1 MSLLPQV
8 LDLLTK
14 YNQSKATFMVVSEFA
29 NRPCHQHD
37 MLRLLREGHEL
48 ANHGIRD
55 VPMDTYPTVQQFVT
69 ALDDANRVLTTLQ
82 RLAFHDDDD
91 DDEKEENRDADAA
104 INAGKNNDDDAN
116 KKNEYENKAKTND
129 ATMMTNKIGV
139 KWYRAPQAK
148 YTKLMEEGLAQRD
161 MYNVMCDSYAACP
174 IVEDGPWLAQSLNKQ
189 ITSGSIAIIHMPER
203 GFREYCYEAL
213 DLLLNELVTVRNFKC
228 VTVSQLQQISV
239 QQQQQQQQS
248 E

>member
-91 DDEKEENRDADAA
+91 DDEKVETRDADAA

-161 MYNVMCDSYAACP
+161 MYNVMCDSYAAVRYVP
-174 IVEDGPWLAQSLNKQ
+174 FLW
-189 ITSGSIAIIHMPER
+189 
-203 GFREYCYEAL
+203 FR
-213 DLLLNELVTVRNFKC
+213 
-228 VTVSQLQQISV
+228 
-239 QQQQQQQQS
+239 
-248 E
+248 